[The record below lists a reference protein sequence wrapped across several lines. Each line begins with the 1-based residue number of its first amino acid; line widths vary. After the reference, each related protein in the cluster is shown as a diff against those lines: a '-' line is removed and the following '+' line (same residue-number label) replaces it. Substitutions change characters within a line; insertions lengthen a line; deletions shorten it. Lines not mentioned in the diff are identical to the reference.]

1 MPRTDHDSSGEEEIP
16 PVKKGKMTKQA
27 KPVEEVEE
35 NEDQEEADDEWAH
48 CIASDR
54 NGALTC
60 ADISSRGLWV
70 TNQGELVFNVKWQGY
85 DDPKDQTWEPE
96 ANMAGAI
103 DVMNEYFDELGGRPE
118 PKGPGKRKG
127 RPSGANK
134 SGSGTPAS
142 TAKRVKQ
149 DREWSPPHGS
159 WEDDVDYIDTVE
171 EKVDPRTG
179 ELSKFAYLVWKN
191 DKKTQH
197 PLKHIYQKCPQKMLL
212 YYESH
217 LVFTQTHESLNGDD
231 DSMKDV
237 Y

>member
-1 MPRTDHDSSGEEEIP
+1 MPPALSDHDSSGEEEIP

-35 NEDQEEADDEWAH
+35 NEDQEEADDEYIVERIMGH
-48 CIASDR
+48 KF
-54 NGALTC
+54 
-60 ADISSRGLWV
+60 V
-70 TNQGELVFNVKWQGY
+70 KGELVFNVKWQGY